1 MNFKKQARQLET
13 FLDEEFKSKL
23 PIALLPDGSLAYN
36 GFVVKRNKQDKWQLN
51 RSKGLP
57 LDTFNV
63 KSCAIIAAKLY
74 GAGRFEKYSELKM
87 LDELYHKNHT
97 DTVIFKQR
105 YTTTKDLDKRDL
117 YVARY
122 VNAEHYANYAKA
134 QIASKFKM
142 LF

>member
-23 PIALLPDGSLAYN
+23 PIALLADGSLAYN
-36 GFVVKRNKQDKWQLN
+36 GFIVKKNKQEQWQLS
-51 RSKGLP
+51 RAKGLP

-74 GAGRFEKYSELKM
+74 GAERFEKYSELKI
-87 LDELYHKNHT
+87 LDDLYHKNNT
-97 DTVIFKQR
+97 DAVTFKQR
-105 YTTTKDLDKRDL
+105 YIAAKDLDKRDL

-122 VNAEHYANYAKA
+122 VNAEQHANYAKA

>member
-13 FLDEEFKSKL
+13 FLEEEFKQKL

-36 GFVVKRNKQDKWQLN
+36 SFIVKRNKQDQWQLS
-51 RSKGLP
+51 RAKGLP

-74 GAGRFEKYSELKM
+74 GASRFEKYSELKL

-97 DTVIFKQR
+97 DAVVFKER
-105 YTTTKDLDKRDL
+105 YSTTKDNDKRDL
-117 YVARY
+117 YIARY
-122 VNAEHYANYAKA
+122 VNAEQHADYAKA

>member
-1 MNFKKQARQLET
+1 MNFKKHAHQLET
-13 FLDEEFKSKL
+13 FLEEEFKQKL
-23 PIALLPDGSLAYN
+23 PIALLPDGALAYN
-36 GFVVKRNKQDKWQLN
+36 GFVVKKNKKDQWQLS
-51 RSKGLP
+51 RAKGLP
-57 LDTFNV
+57 FDTFNV

-74 GAGRFEKYSELKM
+74 GASRFEKYSELKI
-87 LDELYHKNHT
+87 LDDLYHKNHT
-97 DTVIFKQR
+97 DAVTFKQR

-122 VNAEHYANYAKA
+122 INAEQHANYAKS

>member
-23 PIALLPDGSLAYN
+23 PIALLADGSLAYN
-36 GFVVKRNKQDKWQLN
+36 GFIVKKNKQEQWQLS
-51 RSKGLP
+51 RAKGLP
-57 LDTFNV
+57 FDTFNV

-74 GAGRFEKYSELKM
+74 GAGRFEKYSELKI
-87 LDELYHKNHT
+87 LDDSYHKNNT
-97 DTVIFKQR
+97 DAVNFKQR
-105 YTTTKDLDKRDL
+105 YTAAKDLDKRDL

-122 VNAEHYANYAKA
+122 VNAEQHANYAKA

>member
-23 PIALLPDGSLAYN
+23 PIALLADGSLAYN
-36 GFVVKRNKQDKWQLN
+36 GFIVKKNKQEQWQLS
-51 RSKGLP
+51 RAKGLP

-74 GAGRFEKYSELKM
+74 GAERFEKYSELKI
-87 LDELYHKNHT
+87 LDNLYHKNNT
-97 DTVIFKQR
+97 DAVTFKQR

-122 VNAEHYANYAKA
+122 VNAEQHANYAKA

>member
-13 FLDEEFKSKL
+13 FLEEEFKNKL

-36 GFVVKRNKQDKWQLN
+36 GFIVKRDKQEQWQLN
-51 RSKGLP
+51 RVKGLP

-74 GAGRFEKYSELKM
+74 GAGRFEKYSELKI
-87 LDELYHKNHT
+87 LDNLYHKNHT
-97 DTVIFKQR
+97 DAVTFKQR

-122 VNAEHYANYAKA
+122 IDAEHHANYAKA

>member
-23 PIALLPDGSLAYN
+23 PIALLADGSLAYN
-36 GFVVKRNKQDKWQLN
+36 GFIVKKNKQEQWQLS
-51 RSKGLP
+51 RAKGLP

-74 GAGRFEKYSELKM
+74 GASRFEKYSELKI
-87 LDELYHKNHT
+87 LDNLYHKNNT
-97 DTVIFKQR
+97 DAVTFKQR

-122 VNAEHYANYAKA
+122 VNAEQHANYAKA

>member
-1 MNFKKQARQLET
+1 MNFKKQARKLET
-13 FLDEEFKSKL
+13 FLDEEFKNCL
-23 PIALLPDGSLAYN
+23 PIALLADGSMAYN
-36 GFVVKRNKQDKWQLN
+36 GFVVKRNKLEQWQLA
-51 RSKGLP
+51 RARGLP

-74 GAGRFEKYSELKM
+74 GAGRFEKYSELKI
-87 LDELYHKNHT
+87 LDNLYHKNHT
-97 DTVIFKQR
+97 DAVIFKQR

-122 VNAEHYANYAKA
+122 IDAEQHADYAKA

>member
-13 FLDEEFKSKL
+13 FLEEEFKSKL

-36 GFVVKRNKQDKWQLN
+36 NFIVKRNKAQQWQLS
-51 RSKGLP
+51 RPKGSA
-57 LDTFNV
+57 LDLFNV

-74 GAGRFEKYSELKM
+74 GRNAFSKYAELKI

-97 DTVIFKQR
+97 DALAFKER
-105 YTTTKDLDKRDL
+105 YQTTKDLDKRDV

-122 VNAEHYANYAKA
+122 IQSKQNAEYAKA
-134 QIASKFKM
+134 QISSKFKM

>member
-36 GFVVKRNKQDKWQLN
+36 GFIVKRNKLEQWQLN
-51 RSKGLP
+51 RARGLP

-74 GAGRFEKYSELKM
+74 GAGRFEKYSELKI
-87 LDELYHKNHT
+87 LDNLYHKNHT
-97 DTVIFKQR
+97 DAVTFKQR
-105 YTTTKDLDKRDL
+105 YTITKDLDKRDL
-117 YVARY
+117 FIARY
-122 VNAEHYANYAKA
+122 IDAEQHANYAKA